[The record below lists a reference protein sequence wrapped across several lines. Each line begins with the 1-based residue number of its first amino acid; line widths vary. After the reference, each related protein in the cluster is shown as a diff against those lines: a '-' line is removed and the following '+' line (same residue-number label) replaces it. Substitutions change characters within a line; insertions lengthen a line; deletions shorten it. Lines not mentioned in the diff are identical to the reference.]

1 LKKFETLEDFYQVY
15 SDHRTYVKAE
25 VRKKHI
31 RRFDSQIWLPA
42 QMTAQHSVLELGC
55 GAGLFLAY
63 LEAKGVSKFIGID
76 SDPKGREYMPDPIA
90 DKVILGDIWAEIEK
104 LNAKSERFDRI
115 VMIDVFEHFSF
126 VEGQQLLV
134 ALKGVLTADGKIVIR
149 VPNAA
154 SPFAMQYQ
162 YGDVTHKA
170 AYAPGA
176 MELVALAAD
185 YRVEKF
191 LPVKRGHIAKQL
203 VETVI
208 FGILNKILTDPPPLW
223 QANMIAIL
231 SHKTA

>member
-15 SDHRTYVKAE
+15 SGHRTYVKAE

-31 RRFDSQIWLPA
+31 RRFDQQIWLPA

-63 LEAKGVSKFIGID
+63 LEAKGVAKFTGID
-76 SDPKGREYMPDPIA
+76 SDPKGREFMPESIA
-90 DKVILGDIWAEIEK
+90 NNVILGDIWTEIEN
-104 LNAKSERFDRI
+104 LTAQSERYDRI
-115 VMIDVFEHFSF
+115 VLIDVFEHFSF

-134 ALKGVLTADGKIVIR
+134 ALKLILTADGKIVIR

-154 SPFAMQYQ
+154 SPFALQYQ

-176 MELVALAAD
+176 VEHVALAAD

-191 LPVKRGHIAKQL
+191 LPVKRGHIAKQML
-203 VETVI
+203 ETLI

-231 SHKTA
+231 SPRNS